1 MNTDD
6 DIEYCKFCI
15 DKPMILGR
23 VVGIKYSCRHCPN
36 SYKRWD
42 NGGNGWM
49 FIHEKYTVDVY
60 SNFSQ
65 VFFSNTPLCSLLT
78 RRLAR
83 APIACASRRRRACA
97 SGVRASARRTLIA
110 IRRASCVSN
119 AA

>member
-1 MNTDD
+1 MNTHD

-23 VVGIKYSCRHCPN
+23 VVEIKYSCRHCPN
-36 SYKRWD
+36 NYKRWD

-65 VFFSNTPLCSLLT
+65 VFFTKRSAHHESGDFVCEFRFQLLPDT
-78 RRLAR
+78 TDADIDLY
-83 APIACASRRRRACA
+83 I
-97 SGVRASARRTLIA
+97 TFL
-110 IRRASCVSN
+110 
-119 AA
+119 